1 MWFGSWSD
9 RMPVVRVDAAA
20 YLWLVVRTANLGKTN
35 PGQTQRLRGAGGGAL
50 IPAGTEFVGG
60 LGFDQRLQA
69 GADQFGE
76 HAGAVGALE
85 CVELS
90 EQCRMV
96 VGHRVAAFCE
106 SLWSVTR

>member
-9 RMPVVRVDAAA
+9 PMPVVRVGAAA

-69 GADQFGE
+69 CRPVLISSANTL
-76 HAGAVGALE
+76 ALSAP
-85 CVELS
+85 VS
-90 EQCRMV
+90 
-96 VGHRVAAFCE
+96 A
-106 SLWSVTR
+106 SS